1 MLNKELLM
9 AVDEDLKPVLS
20 IYWAPGN
27 QADAEVT
34 IMLSSGIR
42 VAVPEVQGKEL
53 TLKFSDIDVTA
64 AIEITYIQYLANFTT
79 KNLVGSP
86 IQTRAPEITFMSLWI
101 EDVTQSASLV
111 IE

>member
-9 AVDEDLKPVLS
+9 AVDEDLEPVLS

-34 IMLSSGIR
+34 IMLSAGVR
-42 VAVPEVQGKEL
+42 VAVPEIPGKEL
-53 TLKFSDIDVTA
+53 TFKFSDIDVTA
-64 AIEITYIQYLANFTT
+64 AIEITYNSYLTNFTT
-79 KNLVGSP
+79 KNLVNSP
-86 IQTRAPEITFMSLWI
+86 IQTRAPEITFMYLWI

>member
-1 MLNKELLM
+1 M
-9 AVDEDLKPVLS
+9 AVDEDLEPVLS

-34 IMLSSGIR
+34 IMLSSDCR
-42 VAVPEVQGKEL
+42 VAIPEVTGRKL
-53 TLKFSDIDVTA
+53 RFKFSDIDVTA
-64 AIEITYIQYLANFTT
+64 SIDIKYNSNLAHITT
-79 KNLVGSP
+79 KNLVDSP
-86 IQTRAPEITFMSLWI
+86 IQTRAPELMHMSLWI

>member
-9 AVDEDLKPVLS
+9 AVGEGLEPVLS
-20 IYWAPGN
+20 IYFAPGN

-34 IMLSSGIR
+34 IMLSSGVR
-42 VAVPEVQGKEL
+42 VAVPEVQGEEL
-53 TLKFSDIDVTA
+53 RLKFSVIDVTA
-64 AIEITYIQYLANFTT
+64 AINIKYNSTLAHFTT
-79 KNLVGSP
+79 KNLVNSP
-86 IQTRAPEITFMSLWI
+86 IQTRAPELVVGSFWI